1 MRVLVVG
8 SGGREH
14 ALCWAIA
21 ASPLLTQLWCA
32 PGNAGIGEVAEI
44 VPISALDLAALV
56 DFARTHVVDLVIGGA
71 EAPLAAGL
79 ADAMGAAGIRCLGPS
94 AAAARLEASK
104 SFTKEIAEAANVPT
118 AAWEQ
123 FDDLEPALAFV
134 RRRGAPI
141 VVKAD
146 GLAAGKGV
154 VVAETLAEAEAAI
167 IAMMAPGAFGGA
179 GARLVIEECLHGEEV
194 SVFALCDGM
203 QAVLLGA
210 AQDHKRL
217 NEGDR
222 GPNTGGMGAVVPP
235 PGLTPALAQAVMDGI
250 ILPVLAEMARRNA
263 AYRGILFAGLMLT
276 ADGPKLIEFNVRFGD
291 PECQALLPLLKS
303 DLLTAL
309 LAACDGGLDRFD
321 VRWRSEASV
330 AVVLAT
336 QGYPGDVPRGSAIG
350 NLEQAAQVPGVQIFH
365 AATARQEGK
374 LVSDGGRVLT
384 VSALGANLAQAR
396 DRAYQAIDQIDWPEG
411 ICRRDIGWRAMTL
424 AGQAPPIV
432 E

>member
-21 ASPLLTQLWCA
+21 GSPLLTQLWCA
-32 PGNAGIGEVAEI
+32 PGNPGISAVAETVAI
-44 VPISALDLAALV
+44 PALDLPALV
-56 DFARTHVVDLVIGGA
+56 DFARSHQIDLVIGGA
-71 EAPLAAGL
+71 EAPLVAGL
-79 ADAMGAAGIRCLGPS
+79 ADAMASAGISCLGPS
-94 AAAARLEASK
+94 AAAAQLEASK
-104 SFTKEIAEAANVPT
+104 SFTKDIADAAGVPT

-123 FDDLEPALAFV
+123 FDDAESAHDFV

-154 VVAETLAEAEAAI
+154 VVAQTVAEAEAAI
-167 IAMMAPGAFGGA
+167 SAMMAPGTFGGA
-179 GARLVIEECLHGEEV
+179 DARLVIEECLQGEEV
-194 SVFALCDGM
+194 SVFALCDGTE
-203 QAVLLGA
+203 ALLLGA

-235 PGLTPALAQAVMDGI
+235 PGLTPALTQVVMDRI
-250 ILPVLAEMARRNA
+250 IRPVLVEMARRGTS
-263 AYRGILFAGLMLT
+263 YRGFLYAGLMLT
-276 ADGPKLIEFNVRFGD
+276 TEGPKLIEFNVRFGD

-303 DLLTAL
+303 DLLTAM

-336 QGYPGDVPRGSAIG
+336 RGYPGAVQRGGVIG
-350 NLEQAAQVPGVQIFH
+350 NLDQAAQVPGVQIFH
-365 AATARQEGK
+365 AATALQQGK
-374 LVSDGGRVLT
+374 LVADGGRVLT
-384 VSALGANLAQAR
+384 VSALGADLAQAR
-396 DRAYQAIDQIDWPEG
+396 DRAYQAIDRINWPDG
-411 ICRRDIGWRAMTL
+411 LCRRDIGWRAMTL
-424 AGQAPPIV
+424 AAQVPPAS